1 MDYPPNWDI
10 FPMEEFITA
19 VPRSAGNLTL
29 ELLIQ
34 ARPNGR
40 LLDHFRFVLGGNS
53 ITNVE
58 FQLASIWQMP
68 AASTMKLRYQ
78 VWPKDIEIRRNMVS
92 STWTDISA
100 MVASR
105 DAVVISQGLNQSEEP
120 LAPEQI
126 ADMLEQAGIGGAVR
140 YAIVVGEDQ
149 RLWLQLQ
156 GLPASAATLLAR
168 PALRG

>member
-1 MDYPPNWDI
+1 
-10 FPMEEFITA
+10 
-19 VPRSAGNLTL
+19 
-29 ELLIQ
+29 
-34 ARPNGR
+34 
-40 LLDHFRFVLGGNS
+40 
-53 ITNVE
+53 
-58 FQLASIWQMP
+58 
-68 AASTMKLRYQ
+68 
-78 VWPKDIEIRRNMVS
+78 
-92 STWTDISA
+92 

-105 DAVVISQGLNQSEEP
+105 DAVVLNQGLNQSEEP
-120 LAPEQI
+120 LAPEQM